1 MTPWRRGDNVGP
13 SGSPTKTFAEDLEGL
28 MERNVMPAKL
38 STFLRTLA
46 RVALGVTIVL
56 IPFRYRFTLQ
66 ARPLPPIYGDY
77 TDLLLFAS
85 DVSLLATLA
94 LWGLD
99 LALAP
104 RRPTFKPL
112 FLTLPIAGVTGMGA
126 VSVVFSV
133 DPILSLYHAI
143 RLILL
148 FGLYLYVLNEI
159 KRPGEIILPVAVQ
172 VFIQAAVGIGQVLQ
186 QRSLG
191 LTSLGELAL
200 DPAWNGVSIVW
211 SEGIRSLRAYGLTD
225 HPNILG
231 GCLAFALVLMTGWYV
246 GAESRWRTPAVGLFA
261 LGSLGLLLTFSRA
274 AWLALGG
281 GLVLIAGLF
290 LKTGQARPLRD
301 WLALM
306 GAALI
311 LVLPFAWQ
319 NVGYLGMR
327 LNVRASLT
335 EGTPENRSIA
345 ERRVLNRAVNTVFAE
360 HAVGGVGLGALPRA
374 LRNRYPDFPFNYQP
388 AHIVLLDVAAETGVF
403 GALFYSIAVAGP
415 WLALWL
421 NRRRLTPSPALIGVS
436 GVLLA
441 VTIVG
446 FFDYYTWL
454 LTPGR
459 LWQWLVWGLW
469 GVIYQSSFIG
479 QERGEIGGTPP
490 KPPGP
495 PTVS

>member
-1 MTPWRRGDNVGP
+1 
-13 SGSPTKTFAEDLEGL
+13 
-28 MERNVMPAKL
+28 MPAKP
-38 STFLRTLA
+38 STLLRTLA
-46 RVALGVTIVL
+46 RLALGVTIVL
-56 IPFRYRFTLQ
+56 IPFRYRVTLQ
-66 ARPLPPIYGDY
+66 ARPLPPVYGDY

-85 DVSLLATLA
+85 DISLLVALA

-99 LALAP
+99 LALSP
-104 RRPTFKPL
+104 RRLTFKPL

-126 VSVVFSV
+126 VSIVFSV
-133 DPILSLYHAI
+133 DPTLSLYHTV

-148 FGLYLYVLNEI
+148 FGLHLYVLNEI
-159 KRPGEIILPVAVQ
+159 RTLKEIVLPVAVQ
-172 VFIQAAVGIGQVLQ
+172 VFVQAAVGIGQVLQ

-191 LTSLGELAL
+191 LTSLGELTL

-211 SEGIRSLRAYGLTD
+211 SGGIRSLRAYGLTD

-231 GCLAFALVLMTGWYV
+231 GCLAFALVLVAGWYV
-246 GAESRWRTPAVGLFA
+246 GTESRWRTLAVGLFA

-281 GLVLIAGLF
+281 GLILIAGLF
-290 LKTGQARPLRD
+290 LKTGQTRPLRD

-306 GAALI
+306 GAMLI

-319 NVGYLGMR
+319 NAGYLGMR
-327 LNVRASLT
+327 FDVRASLT
-335 EGTPENRSIA
+335 EGTPENRSIS
-345 ERRVLNRAVNTVFAE
+345 ERSALNRAVNTVFAE
-360 HAVGGVGLGALPRA
+360 QAVVGIGLGTLPRA
-374 LRNRYPDFPFNYQP
+374 LRDRYPDFPLNYQP
-388 AHIVLLDVAAETGVF
+388 AHVVLLDVAAETGVF
-403 GALFYSIAVAGP
+403 GALFHSIAVTGP

-454 LTPGR
+454 LAPGR

-469 GVIYQSSFIG
+469 GAIYQSSF
-479 QERGEIGGTPP
+479 RGA
-490 KPPGP
+490 KNA
-495 PTVS
+495 